1 MSAKTNNFKLG
12 LFTLVGIALLVAG
25 VLAFGA
31 WSTFQKKS
39 LYETYVP
46 GEVSGLSVGSAV
58 EFRGVHVG
66 RVTHIGFS
74 WNEYQGTQPGWV
86 VVVFEMRD
94 DIFGAPAANGAREF
108 QAAAQ
113 RGLRARLKAQGV
125 TGTAIVSL
133 EYLDP
138 AEYPPT
144 TVPWTPK
151 HAYIPSA
158 PGLLG
163 DLLVSLQSALHHFSH
178 LDVTALNQQAETDLK
193 SLGRVLD
200 KTERLDLESLST
212 NANALLTEVRRSN
225 ARIETLIQ
233 DTDDTVKKLQLE
245 KLTRDADTPARSPS
259 RPAQFFGGLTVC
271 NCKAGAGLRNFC
283 QLLLVVHALPGFNQ
297 FDDFLARSSPIP
309 GISVSFRLGSRAMSS
324 SLSGNFRSRVWRDHR
339 RQP

>member
-144 TVPWTPK
+144 TVPWTPR

-200 KTERLDLESLST
+200 QTERLDLESLST

-245 KLTRDADTPARSPS
+245 KLTRDADTLV
-259 RPAQFFGGLTVC
+259 AQLQDMVGKLAPGLTSVDFDSL
-271 NCKAGAGLRNFC
+271 NQTLLKARQAIQSMDDVLDELK
-283 QLLLVVHALPGFNQ
+283 QYPSGFIFGQ
-297 FDDFLARSSPIP
+297 PPPHLKVTQPIN
-309 GISVSFRLGSRAMSS
+309 R
-324 SLSGNFRSRVWRDHR
+324 
-339 RQP
+339 